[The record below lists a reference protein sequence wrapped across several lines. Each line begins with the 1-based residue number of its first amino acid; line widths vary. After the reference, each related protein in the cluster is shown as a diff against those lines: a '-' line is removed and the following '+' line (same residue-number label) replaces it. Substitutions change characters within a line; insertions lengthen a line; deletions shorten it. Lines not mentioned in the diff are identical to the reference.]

1 MALNARLRGLT
12 ERILKSK
19 MLNDFLPENDW
30 SLDKRISGGGL
41 YVAVSIQLVHTRRL
55 QCR

>member
-1 MALNARLRGLT
+1 MALDARLRGLT

-30 SLDKRISGGGL
+30 S
-41 YVAVSIQLVHTRRL
+41 
-55 QCR
+55 

>member
-1 MALNARLRGLT
+1 
-12 ERILKSK
+12 
-19 MLNDFLPENDW
+19 MLNDSLPENDW
-30 SLDKRISGGGL
+30 SLDKRNSGGGL